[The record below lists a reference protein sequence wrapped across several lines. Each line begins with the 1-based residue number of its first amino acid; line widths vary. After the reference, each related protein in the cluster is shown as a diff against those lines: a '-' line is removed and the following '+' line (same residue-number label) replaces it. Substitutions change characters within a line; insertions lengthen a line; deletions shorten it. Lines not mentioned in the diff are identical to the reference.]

1 LIRRGALALMGPLML
16 ACGVPGLPLPPG
28 PIPPAAPSD
37 VRVLSTPDGLEI
49 SAVHPTHDI
58 DGSLLEA
65 TPSLQVFVDDPRC
78 HGTAVAT
85 AADGPLRW
93 SVKPNAAVQ
102 LRVTAALA
110 DRRGPPAPPVFA
122 LWTPPP
128 PAPDAPIGFATPH
141 NAVQIAWLPPEGQG
155 GEMLI
160 LRDGA
165 VIGRAAIAAAG
176 FIDPA
181 PAGARRYTLKIET
194 PIARSGPSPA
204 VVVAP

>member
-1 LIRRGALALMGPLML
+1 MIRRGALALLGPLML

-28 PIPPAAPSD
+28 PIPPAAPSN
-37 VRVLSTPDGLEI
+37 VRVLSTPDGLEV

-58 DGSLLEA
+58 DGAALKA

-78 HGTAVAT
+78 HGAPVAT

-93 SVKPNAAVQ
+93 SVKPTQPVQ
-102 LRVTAALA
+102 VRVTAALA
-110 DRRGPPAPPVFA
+110 DRRGPAAPPLVVR
-122 LWTPPP
+122 WTPPP
-128 PAPDAPIGFATPH
+128 PAPDAPIGFATPQ

-165 VIGRAAIAAAG
+165 VIGRAAIAAAR
-176 FIDPA
+176 FIDAA
-181 PAGARRYTLKIET
+181 PAGERRYTLMIET
-194 PIARSGPSPA
+194 STARSGPSPA